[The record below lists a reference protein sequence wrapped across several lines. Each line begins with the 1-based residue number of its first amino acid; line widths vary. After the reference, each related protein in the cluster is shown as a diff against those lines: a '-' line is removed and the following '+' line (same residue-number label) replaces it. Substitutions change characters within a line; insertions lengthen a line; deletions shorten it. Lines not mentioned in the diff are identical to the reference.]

1 MAGKSQA
8 AAVLSSLND
17 TLLKEI
23 MSNEELIESI
33 KTSNPDAD
41 KPSQNTAAT
50 FKLSKNADQCCIEFL
65 KENDVELSNWIEQVE
80 SSEKV
85 LKILKL
91 HFTLVSTYNQEWW
104 CQFPAIIE
112 NSLFW
117 QGAQQALESDAQSL
131 SKFKFLRRGKERYA
145 KHAHRS
151 LIDNQTESLSV
162 SSYCYQTCFPSV
174 F

>member
-1 MAGKSQA
+1 
-8 AAVLSSLND
+8 
-17 TLLKEI
+17 

-50 FKLSKNADQCCIEFL
+50 FKLSKNADQCCIDFL
-65 KENDVELSNWIEQVE
+65 KESDVELSSWIEQVE

-85 LKILKL
+85 LKVLKL

-104 CQFPAIIE
+104 CQFPAIIN

-131 SKFKFLRRGKERYA
+131 SKFKYLRNGVKDTLT
-145 KHAHRS
+145 HTQ
-151 LIDNQTESLSV
+151 NN
-162 SSYCYQTCFPSV
+162 
-174 F
+174 